1 MAPLSVFCVLL
12 EGNLSSYQGSLEA
25 APGTDSVASLHSA
38 VVLRFQDDTVHSLLS
53 ELGFLH
59 GENVLNPLQVR
70 LPDGC
75 SESQKRSADNGY
87 ARERDCRR
95 EKSNIAL
102 KTASQM

>member
-1 MAPLSVFCVLL
+1 MFCVLL